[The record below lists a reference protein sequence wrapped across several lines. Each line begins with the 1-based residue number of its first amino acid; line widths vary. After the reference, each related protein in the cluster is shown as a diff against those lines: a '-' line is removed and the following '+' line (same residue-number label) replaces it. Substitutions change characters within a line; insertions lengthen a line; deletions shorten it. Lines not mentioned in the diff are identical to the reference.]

1 MPQAPSPDEEPLDP
15 DLPICD
21 AHHHFWDRAQNRYL
35 LDELVADAGGHN
47 VVQTV
52 FVECSSEYLNDGPEA
67 LKVVGET
74 VYVQGIADESA
85 TGKYGSTE
93 VAAGIVSSADFTLG
107 DPVTEVLE
115 AHLEASPNRFRGI
128 RHRAAWDANVNA
140 NVAGA
145 PPEGIL
151 MDSKFR
157 EGYARMEP
165 MNLSFEGWVYHP
177 QIPEVTDL
185 ARAFPNITIILNH
198 IGGPIGV
205 GPYQGR
211 RDEVLETWKQSMADL
226 ATCPN
231 VTVKVGG
238 LGMVFTGYDWHER
251 DQPIGSEELAEAMKP
266 YYLYCIEQFGPDRC
280 MFESNF
286 PVDKVSYSYNMMWNA
301 FKRISEGFSDS
312 EKASLFRDTAR
323 RAYRLG
329 DST

>member
-1 MPQAPSPDEEPLDP
+1 MTTDRQAWLALTAEDVIDP

-21 AHHHFWDRAQNRYL
+21 PHHHFWDRPSSRYILEDL
-35 LDELVADAGGHN
+35 LGDTGSGHN
-47 VVQTV
+47 ITETV

-85 TGKYGSTE
+85 TGNHGSTE

-211 RDEVLETWKQSMADL
+211 RDEALETVA
-226 ATCPN
+226 
-231 VTVKVGG
+231 
-238 LGMVFTGYDWHER
+238 
-251 DQPIGSEELAEAMKP
+251 
-266 YYLYCIEQFGPDRC
+266 
-280 MFESNF
+280 
-286 PVDKVSYSYNMMWNA
+286 
-301 FKRISEGFSDS
+301 
-312 EKASLFRDTAR
+312 
-323 RAYRLG
+323 
-329 DST
+329 